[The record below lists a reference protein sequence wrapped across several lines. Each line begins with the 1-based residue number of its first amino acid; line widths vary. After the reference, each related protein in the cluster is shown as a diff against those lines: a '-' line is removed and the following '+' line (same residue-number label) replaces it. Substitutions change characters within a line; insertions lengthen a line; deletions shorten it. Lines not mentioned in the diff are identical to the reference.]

1 MKKKLFG
8 FAVIASCFVFG
19 QDIKLKDDHVFI
31 DKNKCM
37 RYVSKELG
45 STNTFYSLNGEKLFY
60 MDINQNKRGNQ
71 FYKIQFTGSDYVI
84 KAVAPGMN
92 VKKSF
97 LTLMLEEGV
106 ISPKDCS
113 VNFANIKNFADRY
126 HDKSFDDT
134 ETTVIINNNS
144 SETRPRNGFNI
155 SLGR

>member
-1 MKKKLFG
+1 MKNFLLG
-8 FAVIASCFVFG
+8 SMLIISCLAFG

-71 FYKIQFTGSDYVI
+71 FYKIQFTGSDEVI
-84 KAVAPGMN
+84 KAVSPGMN
-92 VKKSF
+92 TKKSF
-97 LTLMLEEGV
+97 IKIMIEEGV
-106 ISPKDCS
+106 INPKDC
-113 VNFANIKNFADRY
+113 VINLANIKNFQDRY

-134 ETTVIINNNS
+134 ETTVIINNQSND
-144 SETRPRNGFNI
+144 TRPKNGVNI
-155 SLGR
+155 SIGR